1 MWRNLALS
9 LSLKIKMVWP
19 SQWNHTGL
27 GWGVW
32 LESTVVSQMIFSEV
46 RRRLIRRPSREVKST
61 MGPPFPLPV
70 QRPSHEDAARSR
82 QYDDD
87 QEQTEDPEAVLI
99 VQHVNSE
106 DRQRRTFA
114 EAKNDFLHVIHRERP
129 QERAPRRGESDDHE
143 IDEELR
149 LLRKRQLARLD
160 EAVLMGDES
169 ATEARQESAE
179 PESPQPCREDGDPE
193 GFRDRLVV
201 ADGEELEPDPR
212 AEKPED
218 QRKRDDRERD
228 RPPDGRADRNA
239 SVALRPSQGRD
250 VLDGERDRLPDRDR
264 HGSEQDPRGP
274 LEHERDGEPEQAAG
288 RCAGKQCDEERQ
300 VPVDGRDA
308 RRVPADAHQC
318 RVRDRELA
326 GRDCHV

>member
-99 VQHVNSE
+99 VEHVNSE

-129 QERAPRRGESDDHE
+129 QERAPRRGESADHE

-149 LLRKRQLARLD
+149 LLRKRQLARRSEEHTSELQ
-160 EAVLMGDES
+160 S
-169 ATEARQESAE
+169 RQYLV
-179 PESPQPCREDGDPE
+179 CR
-193 GFRDRLVV
+193 L
-201 ADGEELEPDPR
+201 L
-212 AEKPED
+212 
-218 QRKRDDRERD
+218 
-228 RPPDGRADRNA
+228 
-239 SVALRPSQGRD
+239 
-250 VLDGERDRLPDRDR
+250 
-264 HGSEQDPRGP
+264 
-274 LEHERDGEPEQAAG
+274 
-288 RCAGKQCDEERQ
+288 
-300 VPVDGRDA
+300 
-308 RRVPADAHQC
+308 
-318 RVRDRELA
+318 
-326 GRDCHV
+326 